1 MLTGK
6 NLGYRVLTSRLLLW
20 QLKTLSN
27 KLSVPIAYNKDNKCL
42 NVSNIMAIMNCSQ
55 VTNYKESNSVFIT

>member
-6 NLGYRVLTSRLLLW
+6 NLGYRVLTSHLLLR

-27 KLSVPIAYNKDNKCL
+27 KLGVPIT
-42 NVSNIMAIMNCSQ
+42 NVSNIMAIINCL
-55 VTNYKESNSVFIT
+55 